1 MFQPRPPLEYRPPIV
16 RRESKPY
23 TGVSQYLSL
32 FETSTPPPREEF
44 EQPADRKKR
53 LKEQMARL
61 NDEKN
66 ELMLADWNPQ
76 ANPKAT
82 GYVR

>member
-1 MFQPRPPLEYRPPIV
+1 MFQPRPPLEYRAPIL

-23 TGVSQYLSL
+23 TGIGQYTSL
-32 FETSTPPPREEF
+32 FETTTPPPREEF

-53 LKEQMARL
+53 LKDQLTRL

-66 ELMLADWNPQ
+66 ELMLADWKPQ
-76 ANPKAT
+76 DNPKAT
-82 GYVR
+82 R